1 MKRNMLIAGIC
12 LFILLLLGYITIM
25 QSPKISIVTSKSYL
39 NDWYIEGDYV
49 YFDCHLVV
57 QSQYNTDATF
67 AVTAFSEEDFQ
78 SGLVSSAKLDCV
90 EQQLY
95 ITFGSKETAFDVLF
109 IAPHGDKQTK
119 ANRLLPTK
127 IILHSVVPI
136 S

>member
-1 MKRNMLIAGIC
+1 MKRSILIVGIC
-12 LFILLLLGYITIM
+12 LFTLLLLGYITIM
-25 QSPKISIVTSKSYL
+25 QSPKISIVSSKSYL
-39 NDWYIEGDYV
+39 NDWYIDGDYV

-57 QSQYNTDATF
+57 QSQYNSDVTF

-90 EQQLY
+90 EQRLC

-109 IAPHGDKQTK
+109 VAPHGNKLTK
-119 ANRLLPTK
+119 ENRLLPTE
-127 IILHSVVPI
+127 IILHSIVPE